1 MRLCYIKSFHHCI
14 DLGRKDEPMKSVK
27 ARLLALLL
35 LLAVVLS
42 GCYVDP
48 NNAVNN
54 NQNGNLNFP
63 TYPGGTEEP
72 VSRATELPTDTPVT
86 PIEPS
91 QTEQAVAT
99 APPSGGY
106 GYVTVGP
113 MITSSIGTQPQG
125 SVTPIPAPTPKPTAT
140 PFTSLKL
147 GSQGQDV
154 RNVQQKLKQLGFL
167 KGNVDGDF
175 GKATEEAVKAFQKQ
189 YGLEVDGKVGV
200 NTLAKLQTARAT
212 MKPAVTATPKKTAT
226 PKPNYNSNTY
236 LRNGDESSQVR
247 SMQNRLIELG
257 YLVGKATAKFD
268 NGTEAAVIAFQRRN
282 TRYADG
288 VAGPETLKALY
299 SSSAAK
305 TSSPS
310 GIVGLSLREGSK
322 ETAAVRLMQQ
332 KLKKLG
338 YYRGNVDGSFGSGT
352 TDAVKSFQRANG
364 LTADGVA
371 GGGTLN
377 RLFSGSAKSSS
388 QAAAT
393 ATPKPTAVPRPTLKP
408 TPSPIPP
415 NIYVLV
421 TPAPYG
427 TYPTL
432 RRGMYG
438 SPVQEMQQALQNQG
452 YYFGSAD
459 GYFGEGTENAV
470 RSFQRTNGLDVD
482 GVAGPATL
490 RTLLYGPYPYGS

>member
-1 MRLCYIKSFHHCI
+1 
-14 DLGRKDEPMKSVK
+14 MKSVK

-54 NQNGNLNFP
+54 NQHGNLNFP
-63 TYPGGTEEP
+63 QYPGPTEVP
-72 VSRATELPTDTPVT
+72 AAPTELPTDTPEL
-86 PIEPS
+86 PAA
-91 QTEQAVAT
+91 TEQLVAT
-99 APPSGGY
+99 APPSGG
-106 GYVTVGP
+106 GGLETVGP
-113 MITSSIGTQPQG
+113 AITSSINMPQAQVT
-125 SVTPIPAPTPKPTAT
+125 VTPIPSPTPKPTAT
-140 PFTSLKL
+140 PFTSLKV
-147 GSQGQDV
+147 GSTGQDV

-167 KGNVDGDF
+167 KGEVDGDF
-175 GKATEEAVKAFQKQ
+175 GKATEEAVKKFQKQ
-189 YGLEVDGKVGV
+189 YGLEVDGKVGA

-212 MKPAVTATPKKTAT
+212 MRPAVTATPKKTAT

-257 YLVGKATAKFD
+257 YLVGKATAKYD
-268 NGTEAAVIAFQRRN
+268 NATEAAVIAFQRRN
-282 TRYADG
+282 TSYADG

-299 SSSAAK
+299 SSSASK

-310 GIVGLSLREGSK
+310 GIVGISLREGSSEK
-322 ETAAVRLMQQ
+322 AAVRLLQQ
-332 KLKKLG
+332 KLKTLG
-338 YYRGNVDGSFGSGT
+338 FYRGSVDGSFGSGT
-352 TDAVKSFQRANG
+352 TDAVKSFQRANN

-377 RLFSGSAKSSS
+377 RLFASSAKSATIT
-388 QAAAT
+388 AA
-393 ATPKPTAVPRPTLKP
+393 PKPTASPRPTLKP
-408 TPSPIPP
+408 TPSPIPA

-438 SPVQEMQQALQNQG
+438 TPVQEMQEALRNQG
-452 YYFGSAD
+452 YYFGATD
-459 GYFGEGTENAV
+459 GYYGEGTENAV
-470 RSFQRTNGLDVD
+470 KSFQRTNGLDVD

>member
-1 MRLCYIKSFHHCI
+1 
-14 DLGRKDEPMKSVK
+14 MKSVK
-27 ARLLALLL
+27 TRLLALLM
-35 LLAVVLS
+35 LLALVLG

-48 NNAVNN
+48 NNAVNS

-63 TYPGGTEEP
+63 TYPGATEEP
-72 VSRATELPTDTPVT
+72 AAAATPDPTDTPDNPVQ
-86 PIEPS
+86 PIE
-91 QTEQAVAT
+91 TEQVVAT
-99 APPSGGY
+99 APPSGGSY

-113 MITSSIGTQPQG
+113 MITSSISTQGQ
-125 SVTPIPAPTPKPTAT
+125 STATPVPSPTPKPTAT

-147 GSQGQDV
+147 GSTGQDV

-189 YGLEVDGKVGV
+189 YGLEVDGKVGA

-212 MKPAVTATPKKTAT
+212 MRPAVTATPKKTAT

-236 LRNGDESSQVR
+236 LRNGDSSSQVR
-247 SMQNRLIELG
+247 SMQTRLIELG
-257 YLVGKATAKFD
+257 YLVGKATANFD
-268 NGTEAAVIAFQRRN
+268 NATEAGVIAFQRRN
-282 TRYADG
+282 TSYADG

-299 SSSAAK
+299 SPSASK

-322 ETAAVRLMQQ
+322 ETAAVRLLQQ
-332 KLKKLG
+332 RLKNLG
-338 YYRGNVDGSFGSGT
+338 FYRGSVDGSFGSGT
-352 TDAVKSFQRANG
+352 TDAVKSFQRANS

-377 RLFSGSAKSSS
+377 RLFASSAKSATVT
-388 QAAAT
+388 AAPRPT
-393 ATPKPTAVPRPTLKP
+393 ATPRPTLRP
-408 TPSPIPP
+408 TQSPLPP

-427 TYPTL
+427 YYATL

-438 SPVQEMQQALQNQG
+438 NPVQEMQEALRNQG
-452 YYFGSAD
+452 YYFGATD

-470 RSFQRTNGLDVD
+470 KSFQRTNGLDVD

>member
-1 MRLCYIKSFHHCI
+1 
-14 DLGRKDEPMKSVK
+14 MKSVK

-35 LLAVVLS
+35 LLALVLS

-54 NQNGNLNFP
+54 NQNGNMNFP
-63 TYPGGTEEP
+63 TYPGATEEP
-72 VSRATELPTDTPVT
+72 AALPTELPTDTPDTQVA
-86 PIEPS
+86 PYE
-91 QTEQAVAT
+91 TEQVVAT

-113 MITSSIGTQPQG
+113 MITSSVGGQAQS
-125 SVTPIPAPTPKPTAT
+125 SVTPVPSPTPKPTAT

-147 GSQGQDV
+147 GSQGPDV
-154 RNVQQKLKQLGFL
+154 RTVQQKLKQLGFL

-175 GKATEEAVKAFQKQ
+175 GKATEEAVKKFQKQ
-189 YGLEVDGKVGV
+189 YGLEVDGKVGA

-282 TRYADG
+282 TKYADG

-299 SSSAAK
+299 SSSASK

-322 ETAAVRLMQQ
+322 EKAAVRLLQQ
-332 KLKKLG
+332 KLKNLG
-338 YYRGNVDGSFGSGT
+338 YYRGSVDGSFGSGT
-352 TDAVKSFQRANG
+352 TDAVKAFQRANG

-377 RLFSGSAKSSS
+377 RIFSGSAKSSS
-388 QAAAT
+388 KAAAT
-393 ATPKPTAVPRPTLKP
+393 PTPVPRPTLKP

-427 TYPTL
+427 YYPTL

-438 SPVQEMQQALQNQG
+438 NPVQEMQQALRNQG
-452 YYFGSAD
+452 YYYGSTD

-470 RSFQRTNGLDVD
+470 KSFQRTNGLDVD

>member
-1 MRLCYIKSFHHCI
+1 
-14 DLGRKDEPMKSVK
+14 MKSVK
-27 ARLLALLL
+27 TRLLALLM
-35 LLAVVLS
+35 LLALVLG

-48 NNAVNN
+48 NNAVNS
-54 NQNGNLNFP
+54 NQNGNLNFT
-63 TYPGGTEEP
+63 TYPGATEEP
-72 VSRATELPTDTPVT
+72 AVAATPDPTDTPDNPVQ
-86 PIEPS
+86 PIE
-91 QTEQAVAT
+91 TEQVVAT
-99 APPSGGY
+99 APPSGGSY

-113 MITSSIGTQPQG
+113 MITSSISTQGQ
-125 SVTPIPAPTPKPTAT
+125 STATPVPSPTPKPTAT

-147 GSQGQDV
+147 GSTGQDV

-189 YGLEVDGKVGV
+189 YGLEVDGKVGA

-212 MKPAVTATPKKTAT
+212 MRPAVTATPKKTAT

-236 LRNGDESSQVR
+236 LRNGDSSSQVR
-247 SMQNRLIELG
+247 SMQTRLIELG
-257 YLVGKATAKFD
+257 YLMGKATANFD
-268 NGTEAAVIAFQRRN
+268 NATEAGVIAFQRRN
-282 TRYADG
+282 TSYADG

-299 SSSAAK
+299 SSSASK

-322 ETAAVRLMQQ
+322 ETAAVRLLQQ
-332 KLKKLG
+332 RLKNLG
-338 YYRGNVDGSFGSGT
+338 FYRGSVDGSFGSGT
-352 TDAVKSFQRANG
+352 TDAVKSFQRANS

-377 RLFSGSAKSSS
+377 RLFASSAKSATVT
-388 QAAAT
+388 AAPRPT
-393 ATPKPTAVPRPTLKP
+393 ATPRPTLRP
-408 TPSPIPP
+408 TQSPLPP

-427 TYPTL
+427 YYATL

-438 SPVQEMQQALQNQG
+438 NPVQEMQEALRNQG
-452 YYFGSAD
+452 YYFGATD

-470 RSFQRTNGLDVD
+470 KSFQRTNGLDVD

>member
-1 MRLCYIKSFHHCI
+1 
-14 DLGRKDEPMKSVK
+14 MKSVK

-48 NNAVNN
+48 NNAVSN

-63 TYPGGTEEP
+63 QYPGPTDVP
-72 VSRATELPTDTPVT
+72 AAPTELPTDTPAQ
-86 PIEPS
+86 PIV
-91 QTEQAVAT
+91 TEQVVAT

-113 MITSSIGTQPQG
+113 SITSSIGSPQ
-125 SVTPIPAPTPKPTAT
+125 SQATVTPVPSPTPKPTAT

-147 GSQGQDV
+147 GSSGQDV
-154 RNVQQKLKQLGFL
+154 RSVQQKLKQLGFL
-167 KGNVDGDF
+167 KGTVDGDF

-189 YGLEVDGKVGV
+189 YGLEVDGKVGA

-257 YLVGKATAKFD
+257 YLVGKATAKYD
-268 NGTEAAVIAFQRRN
+268 NATEAAVIAFQRRN
-282 TRYADG
+282 TSYADG

-299 SSSAAK
+299 SSSAGK

-310 GIVGLSLREGSK
+310 GIVGISLREGSR
-322 ETAAVRLMQQ
+322 ETAAVRLLQQ
-332 KLKKLG
+332 KLKNLG
-338 YYRGNVDGSFGSGT
+338 FYYGSVDGSFGSGT
-352 TDAVKSFQRANG
+352 TDAVKSFQRANN

-377 RLFSGSAKSSS
+377 RLFSSSTKSATIT
-388 QAAAT
+388 AA
-393 ATPKPTAVPRPTLKP
+393 PRPTASPRPTLRP
-408 TPSPIPP
+408 TQSPLPP

-438 SPVQEMQQALQNQG
+438 TPVQEMQEALRNQG
-452 YYFGSAD
+452 FYYGSTD
-459 GYFGEGTENAV
+459 GYYGEGTENAV
-470 RSFQRTNGLDVD
+470 KSFQRTNGLDVD

>member
-1 MRLCYIKSFHHCI
+1 
-14 DLGRKDEPMKSVK
+14 MKSVK
-27 ARLLALLL
+27 ARLIALLL
-35 LLAVVLS
+35 MLALILS

-54 NQNGNLNFP
+54 NQNGNMNFP
-63 TYPGGTEEP
+63 TYPGATEEP
-72 VSRATELPTDTPVT
+72 ASLPTELPTDTPET
-86 PIEPS
+86 PVQPLETQPS
-91 QTEQAVAT
+91 VAT
-99 APPSGGY
+99 APPAGGY

-113 MITSSIGTQPQG
+113 MITSSVNTSGQAG
-125 SVTPIPAPTPKPTAT
+125 VTPVPTPTVKPTAT

-147 GSQGQDV
+147 GSTGQDV

-167 KGNVDGDF
+167 KGTVDGDF
-175 GKATEEAVKAFQKQ
+175 GKATEEAVKKFQKQ
-189 YGLEVDGKVGV
+189 YGLEVDGKVGA

-212 MKPAVTATPKKTAT
+212 AKPAVTATPKKTAT

-282 TRYADG
+282 TSYADG

-322 ETAAVRLMQQ
+322 EKAAVRLMQQ
-332 KLKKLG
+332 KLKNLG
-338 YYRGNVDGSFGSGT
+338 YYRGSVDGSFGSGT
-352 TDAVKSFQRANG
+352 TDAVKAFQRGNG

-371 GGGTLN
+371 GGGTLS
-377 RLFSGSAKSSS
+377 RLFSSSAKSASK
-388 QAAAT
+388 AAAT
-393 ATPKPTAVPRPTLKP
+393 ATPRPTAVPRPTLRP
-408 TPSPIPP
+408 TQTPIPP

-427 TYPTL
+427 SYPTL

-438 SPVQEMQQALQNQG
+438 NPVQEMQQALRNQG
-452 YYFGSAD
+452 YYYGSTD

-470 RSFQRTNGLDVD
+470 KSFQRTNGLDVD

>member
-1 MRLCYIKSFHHCI
+1 
-14 DLGRKDEPMKSVK
+14 MKSVK
-27 ARLLALLL
+27 TRLIAMLL
-35 LLAVVLS
+35 LLALVLS

-63 TYPGGTEEP
+63 TYPGATEEP
-72 VSRATELPTDTPVT
+72 VAPATPDPTDTPDT
-86 PIEPS
+86 SAEPLA
-91 QTEQAVAT
+91 TEPAIAT
-99 APPSGGY
+99 APPSGGGY

-113 MITSSIGTQPQG
+113 MITSSINAQPQS
-125 SVTPIPAPTPKPTAT
+125 SVTPIPSPTPKPTAT

-147 GSQGQDV
+147 GSTGSDV
-154 RNVQQKLKQLGFL
+154 RNVQTKLKQLGFL

-175 GKATEEAVKAFQKQ
+175 GKATEEAVKKFQKQ
-189 YGLEVDGKVGV
+189 YGLEVDGKVGA

-212 MKPAVTATPKKTAT
+212 ARPAVTATPKKTAT

-257 YLVGKATAKFD
+257 YLVGKATAKYD
-268 NGTEAAVIAFQRRN
+268 NNTEAGVIAFQRRN
-282 TRYADG
+282 TSYADG

-299 SSSAAK
+299 SSSASK

-310 GIVGLSLREGSK
+310 GIIGISLREGSK
-322 ETAAVRLMQQ
+322 EKAAVRLMQQ
-332 KLKKLG
+332 KLKNLG
-338 YYRGNVDGSFGSGT
+338 FYRGSVDGSFGSGT

-371 GGGTLN
+371 GSGTLN
-377 RLFSGSAKSSS
+377 RLFASSAKSATIT
-388 QAAAT
+388 AA
-393 ATPKPTAVPRPTLKP
+393 PWPTASPRPTLRP
-408 TPSPIPP
+408 TQSPLPP

-427 TYPTL
+427 YYPTL

-438 SPVQEMQQALQNQG
+438 NPVQEMQEALRNQG
-452 YYFGSAD
+452 YYYGATD
-459 GYFGEGTENAV
+459 GYYGEGTENAV
-470 RSFQRTNGLDVD
+470 KSFQRTNGLDVD

>member
-1 MRLCYIKSFHHCI
+1 
-14 DLGRKDEPMKSVK
+14 MKSMK
-27 ARLLALLL
+27 ARLIALLL
-35 LLAVVLS
+35 LLALVLG

-63 TYPGGTEEP
+63 TYPGATEEP
-72 VSRATELPTDTPVT
+72 VLPTDLPTDTPELPVA
-86 PIEPS
+86 
-91 QTEQAVAT
+91 TEQVVAT

-113 MITSSIGTQPQG
+113 MITSSVNTQPQ
-125 SVTPIPAPTPKPTAT
+125 VTPVPSPTPKPTAT

-147 GSQGQDV
+147 GSSGQDV
-154 RNVQQKLKQLGFL
+154 RNVQQKLKSLGFL

-175 GKATEEAVKAFQKQ
+175 GKATEEAVKKFQKQ
-189 YGLEVDGKVGV
+189 YGLEVDGKVGA

-212 MKPAVTATPKKTAT
+212 AKPAVTATPKKTAT

-257 YLVGKATAKFD
+257 YLVGKANAKFD

-299 SSSAAK
+299 SSSASK

-310 GIVGLSLREGSK
+310 GIVGISLREGSK

-332 KLKKLG
+332 KLKNLG
-338 YYRGNVDGSFGSGT
+338 FYRGSVDGSYGSGT
-352 TDAVKSFQRANG
+352 TDAVRSFQRSNG

-371 GGGTLN
+371 GTGTLN
-377 RLFSGSAKSSS
+377 RLFSSSAKSAS

-393 ATPKPTAVPRPTLKP
+393 PTPTPRPTLRP
-408 TPSPIPP
+408 TASPIPP

-427 TYPTL
+427 SYATL

-438 SPVQEMQQALQNQG
+438 TPVQEMQQALRNQG
-452 YYFGSAD
+452 YYYGATD
-459 GYFGEGTENAV
+459 GYYGEGTENAV
-470 RSFQRTNGLDVD
+470 KSFQRTNALDVD